1 MAHAAHPDGTEQ
13 QIRSAKRTM
22 SAWLGFFGLLTCH
35 LAAGVCVGE
44 CMYTSVCVSVLERD
58 PS

>member
-1 MAHAAHPDGTEQ
+1 MAHAAHPVGTEQ

-44 CMYTSVCVSVLERD
+44 CVYTSVCVFGRD